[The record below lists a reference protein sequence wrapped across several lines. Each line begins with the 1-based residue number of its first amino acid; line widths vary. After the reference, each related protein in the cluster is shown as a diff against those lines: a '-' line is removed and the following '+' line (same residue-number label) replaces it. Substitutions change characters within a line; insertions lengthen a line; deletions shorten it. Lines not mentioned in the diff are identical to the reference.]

1 MAVEI
6 GKVAKGM
13 SVLTADGV
21 QLGVVADVWIGI
33 DPTAETE
40 RCDEEVCSRL
50 EVHRGGFPRR
60 TVLYIPSGAID
71 HVLVASVLL
80 NVDEATASGLGWT
93 HRPAWLGAD

>member
-1 MAVEI
+1 MGVEI

-13 SVLTADGV
+13 SVLTADGA
-21 QLGVVADVWIGI
+21 QLGVVADVWIGT
-33 DPTAETE
+33 DPAETE

-60 TVLYIPSGAID
+60 TVLYIPSGVID

-80 NVDEATASGLGWT
+80 KVDEAAANTMGWT
-93 HRPAWLGAD
+93 HRPTWLGAK